1 MYNDNIGEL
10 EEYDAYDGQNEYEQ
24 LGTQEYKE
32 YAKAYKNLLQSVLN
46 LRFSWEKDPEDFLA
60 LVLLT
65 YKAIMNGEVEPLTD
79 KEIAAGMVAPD
90 VDTVAAV
97 FDEWISVDYGSY
109 QNFQQLRQT
118 AIPSDTIFNEEYL
131 ALAESK
137 RISFDTMHEVSHA
150 DGAHMITS
158 PLYTVPHPITKM
170 WAEAFTVKLAE
181 RMKLYDESLC
191 EILLGHTIHLGA
203 YMVI

>member
-1 MYNDNIGEL
+1 MYNNMDEF
-10 EEYDAYDGQNEYEQ
+10 EEYSGVNEYEQ
-24 LGTQEYKE
+24 LGTPEYKE
-32 YAKAYKNLLQSVLN
+32 FAKAYKTLLQSVLN

-65 YKAIMNGEVEPLTD
+65 YKAIMNGDEEPLTD
-79 KEIAAGMVAPD
+79 EEIADGLVLAD
-90 VDTVAAV
+90 IDTLAAV
-97 FDEWISVDYGSY
+97 FDEWISVDYGAY

-118 AIPSDTIFNEEYL
+118 ATPSDKIFNEEFL
-131 ALAESK
+131 ILAESK
-137 RISFDTMHEVSHA
+137 RDSFGSMREMSHG

-181 RMKLYDESLC
+181 RMKLYDKSLC

>member
-1 MYNDNIGEL
+1 MYNDMDEF
-10 EEYDAYDGQNEYEQ
+10 EEYSGQNEYAQ
-24 LGTQEYKE
+24 LGTPEYKE
-32 YAKAYKNLLQSVLN
+32 FAKAYKTLLQSVLN

-65 YKAIMNGEVEPLTD
+65 YKAIMNDGEEPLTD
-79 KEIAAGMVAPD
+79 KEIADGLVLPD
-90 VDTVAAV
+90 IDTLAAV
-97 FDEWISVDYGSY
+97 FDEWISVDYGAY

-118 AIPSDTIFNEEYL
+118 ATPSDKIFNEEL
-131 ALAESK
+131 LILAESK
-137 RISFDTMHEVSHA
+137 RDSFDSMREMSHG

>member
-1 MYNDNIGEL
+1 MYNDNIGEF
-10 EEYDAYDGQNEYEQ
+10 EEYTGENEYEQ
-24 LGTQEYKE
+24 LGTPEYKE
-32 YAKAYKNLLQSVLN
+32 FAKAYKGLLQSVLN
-46 LRFSWEKDPEDFLA
+46 LKFPWEKKPEDFLA

-65 YKAIMNGEVEPLTD
+65 YKAIINGEAEPLTD
-79 KEIAAGMVAPD
+79 EEIATGITLPD

-97 FDEWISVDYGSY
+97 FEEWIHIDYGSY

-118 AIPSDTIFNEEYL
+118 ATPSDDIFNEEHL
-131 ALAESK
+131 ILAESK
-137 RISFDTMHEVSHA
+137 RKSFNSMHEVSHA

-170 WAEAFTVKLAE
+170 WAEAFTGKLAE

-191 EILLGHTIHLGA
+191 EILLGHTIYKGA